1 MGTAHDQAKV
11 IERNANAGAMTIHEV
26 LFRLLVPATAFRK
39 KKHRVAAAIHLVE
52 FVEVNLLSPL
62 LFLPFAL
69 YKEFSSQY
77 PVLSVT
83 VYGAVG
89 MWLTFRVGRLL
100 RKRQHALEGF
110 VSEYF
115 KSPSVFKLVLALS
128 LVAFSIILM
137 LAGFIQI
144 LRYYFA

>member
-11 IERNANAGAMTIHEV
+11 TSRNANGGAMTIHEI
-26 LFRLLVPATAFRK
+26 LFRLLVPATVFRK
-39 KKHRVAAAIHLVE
+39 KKHRVDAGIQLVE
-52 FVEVNLLSPL
+52 LVEINLLSPL

-69 YKEFSSQY
+69 YKDYCSQY
-77 PVLSVT
+77 PVVSVT
-83 VYGAVG
+83 AYGAVG
-89 MWLTFRVGRLL
+89 LWFVFRVGRLL
-100 RKRQHALEGF
+100 RKRQHALEAF

-115 KSPSVFKLVLALS
+115 KSPRGFKMVLAFG
-128 LVAFSIILM
+128 LVALSIAMM